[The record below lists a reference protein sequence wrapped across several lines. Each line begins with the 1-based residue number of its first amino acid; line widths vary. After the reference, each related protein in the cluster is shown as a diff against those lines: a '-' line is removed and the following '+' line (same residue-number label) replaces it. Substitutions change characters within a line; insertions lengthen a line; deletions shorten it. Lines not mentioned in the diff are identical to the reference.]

1 MPKAI
6 INIAEYVEDT
16 YFNFPQQAMMEIVDA
31 LHKND
36 MVEIHFCEGIAL
48 EELNYKE
55 KKFLHLLKEL
65 CDLNNWPLNKI
76 HFVLPNLTQDQSV
89 WPSIEFG
96 FSSHLESNISD
107 NFFLRFQ
114 IDNLL
119 IKKDFKKTFG
129 MFVGRSSWDRLLLA
143 SHLYNRHKDKTIQ
156 TYRTYL
162 DNPSNMLHIDI
173 NRLLWQISSYNNKTL
188 STINVMDSTTHF
200 IKNLPL
206 LLDDSHPGV
215 THIQWDSGAV
225 DNDIMSWYN
234 NIFIDVVC
242 EKMVTGQTFFPTEK
256 TARPLATKTPFLIM
270 SSPDYIKNLHK
281 LGFRSFSQFWDESYD
296 YQQGVQRL
304 ESIQNIIDDLAKLD
318 KSQLH
323 DLYERMLPTLQHNFK
338 VYHELTP
345 AKISS
350 IFNLSE
356 VKS

>member
-96 FSSHLESNISD
+96 FSSHLDSNISD

-129 MFVGRSSWDRLLLA
+129 MFVHRSSWDRLLLS
-143 SHLYNRHKDKTIQ
+143 SHLYSKHQNITWQTFHKH
-156 TYRTYL
+156 L
-162 DNPSNMLHIDI
+162 DDPAHMIELGIDQLYWKLSSYKKLNSSVI
-173 NRLLWQISSYNNKTL
+173 RQISEFVERLPFNFGEKYKNISVSDTM
-188 STINVMDSTTHF
+188 SVSDTIDEKLMNCY
-200 IKNLPL
+200 
-206 LLDDSHPGV
+206 
-215 THIQWDSGAV
+215 
-225 DNDIMSWYN
+225 NDI
-234 NIFIDVVC
+234 FVDVVC
-242 EKMVTGQTFFPTEK
+242 EKMVTGKTFFPTEK
-256 TARPLATKTPFLIM
+256 TARTFATMTPFLIM
-270 SSPDYIKNLHK
+270 SSPNYINNLQR
-281 LGFRSFSQFWDESYD
+281 LGFRSFGKFWDESYD

-304 ESIQNIIDDLAKLD
+304 ESIQNIILEAFEKAMDVPDEIA
-318 KSQLH
+318 Q
-323 DLYERMLPTLQHNFK
+323 
-338 VYHELTP
+338 
-345 AKISS
+345 
-350 IFNLSE
+350 
-356 VKS
+356 